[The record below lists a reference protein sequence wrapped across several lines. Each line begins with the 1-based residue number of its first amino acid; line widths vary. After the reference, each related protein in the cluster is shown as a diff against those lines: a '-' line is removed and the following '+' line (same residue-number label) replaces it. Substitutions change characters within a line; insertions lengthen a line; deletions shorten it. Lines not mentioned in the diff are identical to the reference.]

1 MNELFEQHIKHFPH
15 MIKYCYFEVRNHYKY
30 YLYALGV
37 MLLLLILTFGQLM
50 IRDTID
56 VQRSTSFF
64 RLVGFYAYIWVFLS
78 LFHAEKTV
86 RKQGALYNRLSVP
99 YYVGTSAQ
107 VFLGMI
113 MFLIIVTITG
123 IVSTSMTTV
132 IEVNHLGF
140 FYYLVMAYI
149 LLVPL
154 ASIIGLLGKYIYK
167 TRFVVF
173 GLLILL
179 LFLIPIIYVPE
190 NMYAVWVN
198 VLKLNPLFYIIN
210 GFQQTMILGN
220 ASVTNLPYHILF
232 YFEVSMIYL
241 VWININRAYKARY
254 FEEDK

>member
-15 MIKYCYFEVRNHYKY
+15 MIKYCFFEVRYHYKY
-30 YLYALGV
+30 YLSAFGI
-37 MLLLLILTFGQLM
+37 MLLLLILTFGQLL

-56 VQRSTSFF
+56 IQRSTSFF
-64 RLVGFYAYIWVFLS
+64 RLVGFFAYIWIFLS

-86 RKQGALYNRLSVP
+86 RKQGSLYNRLSVP

-107 VFLGMI
+107 VFIAMLI
-113 MFLIIVTITG
+113 FLVIITITG
-123 IVSTSMTTV
+123 IVSTNMSE
-132 IEVNHLGF
+132 IIDINHLGF

-154 ASIIGLLGKYIYK
+154 ASIIGLLGKHFYK
-167 TRFVVF
+167 TRFIVF
-173 GLLILL
+173 GLLIVL
-179 LFLIPIIYVPE
+179 LFIVPILYVPN

-210 GFQQTMILGN
+210 GFQQTMILGD

-232 YFEVSMIYL
+232 YFELAIVYL
-241 VWININRAYKARY
+241 AWINVNRADKIKY
-254 FEEDK
+254 FKD

>member
-15 MIKYCYFEVRNHYKY
+15 MIKYCFFEVRYHYKY
-30 YLYALGV
+30 YLSAFGI
-37 MLLLLILTFGQLM
+37 MLLLLILTFGQLL

-56 VQRSTSFF
+56 IQRSTSFF
-64 RLVGFYAYIWVFLS
+64 RPVGFFAYIWIFLS

-107 VFLGMI
+107 VFLAML
-113 MFLIIVTITG
+113 MFLIIITITG
-123 IVSTSMTTV
+123 MVSTNMSE
-132 IEVNHLGF
+132 IIDINHLGF

-154 ASIIGLLGKYIYK
+154 ASIIGLLGKYFYK
-167 TRFVVF
+167 TRFIVF
-173 GLLILL
+173 GLLIIL
-179 LFLIPIIYVPE
+179 LFIVPVLYVPN

-232 YFEVSMIYL
+232 YFELGIVYL
-241 VWININRAYKARY
+241 AWINVNRADKVKY
-254 FEEDK
+254 FKD

>member
-15 MIKYCYFEVRNHYKY
+15 MIKYCFFEVRYHYKY
-30 YLYALGV
+30 YLSAFGI
-37 MLLLLILTFGQLM
+37 MLLLLILTFGQLL

-56 VQRSTSFF
+56 IQRSTSFY
-64 RLVGFYAYIWVFLS
+64 RLVGFFAYIWIFLS

-107 VFLGMI
+107 VFLAML
-113 MFLIIVTITG
+113 MFLIIITITG
-123 IVSTSMTTV
+123 MVSTNMSE
-132 IEVNHLGF
+132 IIDINHLGF

-154 ASIIGLLGKYIYK
+154 ASIIGLLGKYFYK
-167 TRFVVF
+167 TRFIVF
-173 GLLILL
+173 GLLIIL
-179 LFLIPIIYVPE
+179 LFIVPVLYVPN

-232 YFEVSMIYL
+232 YFELGIVYL
-241 VWININRAYKARY
+241 AWINVNRADKVKY
-254 FEEDK
+254 FKD

>member
-15 MIKYCYFEVRNHYKY
+15 MIKYCFFEVRYHYKY
-30 YLYALGV
+30 YLSAFGI
-37 MLLLLILTFGQLM
+37 MLLLLILTFGQLL

-56 VQRSTSFF
+56 IQQSTSFF
-64 RLVGFYAYIWVFLS
+64 RLVGFFAYIWIFLS

-107 VFLGMI
+107 VFLAML
-113 MFLIIVTITG
+113 MFLIIITITG
-123 IVSTSMTTV
+123 MISTNMSE
-132 IEVNHLGF
+132 IIDINHLGF

-154 ASIIGLLGKYIYK
+154 ASIIGLLGKYFYK
-167 TRFVVF
+167 TRFIVF
-173 GLLILL
+173 GLLIIL
-179 LFLIPIIYVPE
+179 LFIVPVLYVPN

-232 YFEVSMIYL
+232 YFELGIVYL
-241 VWININRAYKARY
+241 AWINVNRADKVKY
-254 FEEDK
+254 FKD

>member
-15 MIKYCYFEVRNHYKY
+15 MIKYCFFEVRYHYKY
-30 YLYALGV
+30 YLSAFSI
-37 MLLLLILTFGQLM
+37 MLLLLILTFGQLL

-56 VQRSTSFF
+56 IQRSTSFF
-64 RLVGFYAYIWVFLS
+64 RLVGFFAYIWIFLS

-107 VFLGMI
+107 VFLAML
-113 MFLIIVTITG
+113 MFLIIITITG
-123 IVSTSMTTV
+123 MVSTNMSE
-132 IEVNHLGF
+132 IIDINHLGF

-154 ASIIGLLGKYIYK
+154 ASMIGLLGKYFYK
-167 TRFVVF
+167 TRFIVF
-173 GLLILL
+173 GLLIIL
-179 LFLIPIIYVPE
+179 LFIVPVLYVPN

-232 YFEVSMIYL
+232 YFELGIVYL
-241 VWININRAYKARY
+241 AWINVNRADKVKY
-254 FEEDK
+254 FKD

>member
-15 MIKYCYFEVRNHYKY
+15 MIKYCFFEVRYHYKY
-30 YLYALGV
+30 YLSAFGI
-37 MLLLLILTFGQLM
+37 MLLLLILTFGQLL

-56 VQRSTSFF
+56 IQRSTSFF
-64 RLVGFYAYIWVFLS
+64 RLVGFFAYIWIFLS

-107 VFLGMI
+107 VFLAML
-113 MFLIIVTITG
+113 MFLIIITITG
-123 IVSTSMTTV
+123 MVSTNMSE
-132 IEVNHLGF
+132 IIDINHLGF

-154 ASIIGLLGKYIYK
+154 ASIIGLLGKSFYK
-167 TRFVVF
+167 TRLIVF
-173 GLLILL
+173 GLLIIL
-179 LFLIPIIYVPE
+179 LFIVPVLYVPN

-232 YFEVSMIYL
+232 YFELGIVYL
-241 VWININRAYKARY
+241 AWINVNRADKVKY
-254 FEEDK
+254 FKD

>member
-15 MIKYCYFEVRNHYKY
+15 MIKYCFFEVRYHYKY
-30 YLYALGV
+30 YLSAFGI
-37 MLLLLILTFGQLM
+37 MLLLLILTFGQLL

-56 VQRSTSFF
+56 IQRSTSFF
-64 RLVGFYAYIWVFLS
+64 RLVGFFAYIWIFLS

-107 VFLGMI
+107 VFLAMLI
-113 MFLIIVTITG
+113 FLIIITITG
-123 IVSTSMTTV
+123 MVSTNMSE
-132 IEVNHLGF
+132 IIDINHLGF

-154 ASIIGLLGKYIYK
+154 ASIIGLLGKYFYK
-167 TRFVVF
+167 TRFIVF
-173 GLLILL
+173 SLLIIL
-179 LFLIPIIYVPE
+179 LFIVPVLYVPN

-232 YFEVSMIYL
+232 YFELGIVYL
-241 VWININRAYKARY
+241 AWINVNRADKVKY
-254 FEEDK
+254 FKD

>member
-15 MIKYCYFEVRNHYKY
+15 MIKYCFFEVRYHYKY
-30 YLYALGV
+30 YLSAFGI
-37 MLLLLILTFGQLM
+37 MLLLLILTFGQLL

-56 VQRSTSFF
+56 IQRSTSFF
-64 RLVGFYAYIWVFLS
+64 RLVGFFAYIWIFLS

-107 VFLGMI
+107 VFLAML
-113 MFLIIVTITG
+113 MFLIIITITG
-123 IVSTSMTTV
+123 MVSTNMSE
-132 IEVNHLGF
+132 IIDINHLGF

-154 ASIIGLLGKYIYK
+154 ASIIGLLGKYFYK
-167 TRFVVF
+167 TRFIVF
-173 GLLILL
+173 GLLIIL
-179 LFLIPIIYVPE
+179 LFIVPVLYVPN

-232 YFEVSMIYL
+232 YFELGIVYL
-241 VWININRAYKARY
+241 AWINVNRADKVKY
-254 FEEDK
+254 FKD

>member
-15 MIKYCYFEVRNHYKY
+15 MIKYCFFEVRYHYKY
-30 YLYALGV
+30 YLSAFGI
-37 MLLLLILTFGQLM
+37 MLLLLILTFGQLL

-56 VQRSTSFF
+56 IQRSTSFF
-64 RLVGFYAYIWVFLS
+64 RLVGFFAYIWIFLS

-107 VFLGMI
+107 VFLAML
-113 MFLIIVTITG
+113 MFLIIITITG
-123 IVSTSMTTV
+123 VVSTNMSE
-132 IEVNHLGF
+132 IIDINHLGF

-154 ASIIGLLGKYIYK
+154 ASIIGLLGKYFYK
-167 TRFVVF
+167 TRFIVF
-173 GLLILL
+173 GLLIIL
-179 LFLIPIIYVPE
+179 LFIVPVLYVPN

-232 YFEVSMIYL
+232 YFELGIVYL
-241 VWININRAYKARY
+241 AWINVNRADKVKY
-254 FEEDK
+254 FKD

>member
-15 MIKYCYFEVRNHYKY
+15 MIKYCFFEVRYHYKY
-30 YLYALGV
+30 YLSAFGI
-37 MLLLLILTFGQLM
+37 MLLLLILTFGQLL

-56 VQRSTSFF
+56 IQRSTSFF
-64 RLVGFYAYIWVFLS
+64 RLVGFFAYIWIFLS

-86 RKQGALYNRLSVP
+86 RKQGALYNGLSVP

-107 VFLGMI
+107 VFLAML
-113 MFLIIVTITG
+113 MFLIIITITG
-123 IVSTSMTTV
+123 MVSTNMSE
-132 IEVNHLGF
+132 IIDINHLGF

-154 ASIIGLLGKYIYK
+154 ASIIGLLGKYFYK
-167 TRFVVF
+167 TRFIVF
-173 GLLILL
+173 GLLIIL
-179 LFLIPIIYVPE
+179 LFIVPVLYVPN

-232 YFEVSMIYL
+232 YFELGIVYL
-241 VWININRAYKARY
+241 AWINVNRADKVKY
-254 FEEDK
+254 FKD

>member
-15 MIKYCYFEVRNHYKY
+15 MIKYCFFEVLYHYKY
-30 YLYALGV
+30 YLSAFGI
-37 MLLLLILTFGQLM
+37 MLLLLILTFGQLL

-56 VQRSTSFF
+56 IQRSTSFF
-64 RLVGFYAYIWVFLS
+64 RLVGFFAYIWIFLS

-107 VFLGMI
+107 VFLAML
-113 MFLIIVTITG
+113 MFLIIITITG
-123 IVSTSMTTV
+123 MVSTNMSE
-132 IEVNHLGF
+132 IIDINHLGF

-154 ASIIGLLGKYIYK
+154 ASIIGLLGKYFYK
-167 TRFVVF
+167 TRFIVF
-173 GLLILL
+173 GLLIIL
-179 LFLIPIIYVPE
+179 LFIVPVLYVPN

-232 YFEVSMIYL
+232 YFELGIVYL
-241 VWININRAYKARY
+241 AWINVNRADKVKY
-254 FEEDK
+254 FKD

>member
-15 MIKYCYFEVRNHYKY
+15 MIKYCFFEVRYHYKY
-30 YLYALGV
+30 YLSAFGI
-37 MLLLLILTFGQLM
+37 MLLLLILSFGQLL

-56 VQRSTSFF
+56 IQRSTSFF
-64 RLVGFYAYIWVFLS
+64 RLVGFFAYIWIFLS

-107 VFLGMI
+107 VFLAML
-113 MFLIIVTITG
+113 MFLIIITITG
-123 IVSTSMTTV
+123 MVSTNMSE
-132 IEVNHLGF
+132 IIDINHLGF

-154 ASIIGLLGKYIYK
+154 ASIIGLLGKYFYK
-167 TRFVVF
+167 TRFIVF
-173 GLLILL
+173 GLLIIL
-179 LFLIPIIYVPE
+179 LFIVPVLYVPN

-232 YFEVSMIYL
+232 YFELGIVYL
-241 VWININRAYKARY
+241 AWINVNRADKVKY
-254 FEEDK
+254 FKD

>member
-15 MIKYCYFEVRNHYKY
+15 MIKYCFFEVRYHYKY
-30 YLYALGV
+30 YLSAFGI
-37 MLLLLILTFGQLM
+37 MLLLLILTFGQLL

-56 VQRSTSFF
+56 IQRSTSFF
-64 RLVGFYAYIWVFLS
+64 RLVGFFAYIWIFLS

-107 VFLGMI
+107 VFLAML
-113 MFLIIVTITG
+113 MFLIIITITG
-123 IVSTSMTTV
+123 MVSTNMSE
-132 IEVNHLGF
+132 IIDINHLDF

-154 ASIIGLLGKYIYK
+154 ASIIGLLGKYFYK
-167 TRFVVF
+167 TRFIVF
-173 GLLILL
+173 GLLIIL
-179 LFLIPIIYVPE
+179 LFIVPVLYVPN

-232 YFEVSMIYL
+232 YFELGIVYL
-241 VWININRAYKARY
+241 AWINVNRADKVKY
-254 FEEDK
+254 FKD

>member
-15 MIKYCYFEVRNHYKY
+15 MIKYCFFEVRYHYKY
-30 YLYALGV
+30 YLSAFGI
-37 MLLLLILTFGQLM
+37 MLLLLILTFGQLL

-56 VQRSTSFF
+56 IQRSTSFF
-64 RLVGFYAYIWVFLS
+64 RLVGFFAYIWIFLS

-86 RKQGALYNRLSVP
+86 RKQGSLYNRLSVP

-107 VFLGMI
+107 VFLAML
-113 MFLIIVTITG
+113 MFLVIITITG
-123 IVSTSMTTV
+123 IVSTNMSEI
-132 IEVNHLGF
+132 IEINHLGF

-154 ASIIGLLGKYIYK
+154 ASIIGLLGKHFYK
-167 TRFVVF
+167 ARFIVF
-173 GLLILL
+173 GLLIVL
-179 LFLIPIIYVPE
+179 LFIVPILYVPN

-210 GFQQTMILGN
+210 GFQQTMILGD

-232 YFEVSMIYL
+232 YFELAIVYL
-241 VWININRAYKARY
+241 AWINVNRADKTKY
-254 FEEDK
+254 FKD

>member
-15 MIKYCYFEVRNHYKY
+15 MIKYCFFEVRYHYKY
-30 YLYALGV
+30 YLSAFGI
-37 MLLLLILTFGQLM
+37 MLLLLILTFGQLL

-56 VQRSTSFF
+56 IQRSTSFF
-64 RLVGFYAYIWVFLS
+64 RLVGFFAYIWIFLS

-107 VFLGMI
+107 VFLAML
-113 MFLIIVTITG
+113 MFLIIITITG
-123 IVSTSMTTV
+123 IVSTNMSE
-132 IEVNHLGF
+132 IIDINHLGF

-154 ASIIGLLGKYIYK
+154 ASIIGLLGKYFYK
-167 TRFVVF
+167 TRFIVF
-173 GLLILL
+173 GLLIIL
-179 LFLIPIIYVPE
+179 LFIVPVLYVPN

-232 YFEVSMIYL
+232 YFELGIVYL
-241 VWININRAYKARY
+241 AWINVNRADKVKY
-254 FEEDK
+254 FKN

>member
-15 MIKYCYFEVRNHYKY
+15 MIKYCFFEVRYHYKY
-30 YLYALGV
+30 YLSAFGI
-37 MLLLLILTFGQLM
+37 MLLLLILTFGQLL
-50 IRDTID
+50 IRDTINI
-56 VQRSTSFF
+56 QRSTSFF
-64 RLVGFYAYIWVFLS
+64 RLVGFFAYIWIFLS

-107 VFLGMI
+107 VFLAML
-113 MFLIIVTITG
+113 MFLIIITITG
-123 IVSTSMTTV
+123 MVSTNMSE
-132 IEVNHLGF
+132 IIDINHLGF

-154 ASIIGLLGKYIYK
+154 ASIIGLLGKYFYK
-167 TRFVVF
+167 TRFIVF
-173 GLLILL
+173 GLLIIL
-179 LFLIPIIYVPE
+179 LFIVPVLYVPN

-232 YFEVSMIYL
+232 YFELGIVYL
-241 VWININRAYKARY
+241 AWINVNRADKVKY
-254 FEEDK
+254 FKD

>member
-15 MIKYCYFEVRNHYKY
+15 MIKYCFFEVRYHYKY
-30 YLYALGV
+30 YLSAFGI
-37 MLLLLILTFGQLM
+37 MLLLLILTFGQLL

-56 VQRSTSFF
+56 IQRSTSFF
-64 RLVGFYAYIWVFLS
+64 RLVGFFAYIWIFLS

-107 VFLGMI
+107 VFLAML
-113 MFLIIVTITG
+113 MFLIIITITG
-123 IVSTSMTTV
+123 MVSTNMSE
-132 IEVNHLGF
+132 IIDINHLGF

-154 ASIIGLLGKYIYK
+154 ASMIGLLGKYFYK
-167 TRFVVF
+167 TRFIVF
-173 GLLILL
+173 GLLIIL
-179 LFLIPIIYVPE
+179 LFIVPVLYVPN

-232 YFEVSMIYL
+232 YFELGIVYL
-241 VWININRAYKARY
+241 AWINVNRADKVKY
-254 FEEDK
+254 FKD

>member
-15 MIKYCYFEVRNHYKY
+15 MIKYCFFEVRYHYKY
-30 YLYALGV
+30 YLSAFGI
-37 MLLLLILTFGQLM
+37 MLLLLILTFGQLL

-56 VQRSTSFF
+56 IQRSTSFF
-64 RLVGFYAYIWVFLS
+64 RLVGFFAYIWIFLS

-107 VFLGMI
+107 VFLAML
-113 MFLIIVTITG
+113 MFLIIITITG
-123 IVSTSMTTV
+123 MVSTNMSE
-132 IEVNHLGF
+132 IIDINHLGF

-154 ASIIGLLGKYIYK
+154 ASIIGLLGKYFYK
-167 TRFVVF
+167 TRFIVF
-173 GLLILL
+173 SLLIIL
-179 LFLIPIIYVPE
+179 LFIVPVLYVPN

-232 YFEVSMIYL
+232 YFELGIVYL
-241 VWININRAYKARY
+241 AWINVNRADKVKY
-254 FEEDK
+254 FKD

>member
-1 MNELFEQHIKHFPH
+1 MNELFEQHIKHFLH
-15 MIKYCYFEVRNHYKY
+15 MIKYCFFEVRYHYKY
-30 YLYALGV
+30 YLSAFGI
-37 MLLLLILTFGQLM
+37 MLLLLILTFGQLL

-56 VQRSTSFF
+56 IQRSTSFF
-64 RLVGFYAYIWVFLS
+64 RLVGFFAYIWIFLS

-107 VFLGMI
+107 VFLAML
-113 MFLIIVTITG
+113 MFLIIITITG
-123 IVSTSMTTV
+123 MVSTNMSE
-132 IEVNHLGF
+132 IIDINHLGF

-154 ASIIGLLGKYIYK
+154 ASIIGLLGKYFYK
-167 TRFVVF
+167 TRFIVF
-173 GLLILL
+173 GLLIIL
-179 LFLIPIIYVPE
+179 LFIVPVLYVPN

-232 YFEVSMIYL
+232 YFELGIVYL
-241 VWININRAYKARY
+241 AWINVNRADKVKY
-254 FEEDK
+254 FKD

>member
-15 MIKYCYFEVRNHYKY
+15 MIKYCFFEVRYHYKY
-30 YLYALGV
+30 YLSSFGI
-37 MLLLLILTFGQLM
+37 MLLLLILTFGQLL

-56 VQRSTSFF
+56 IQRSTSFF
-64 RLVGFYAYIWVFLS
+64 RLVGFFAYIWIFLS

-107 VFLGMI
+107 VFLAML
-113 MFLIIVTITG
+113 MFLIIITITG
-123 IVSTSMTTV
+123 MVSTNMSE
-132 IEVNHLGF
+132 IIDINHLGF

-154 ASIIGLLGKYIYK
+154 ASIIGLLGKYFYK
-167 TRFVVF
+167 TRFIVF
-173 GLLILL
+173 GLLIIL
-179 LFLIPIIYVPE
+179 LFIVPVLYVPN

-232 YFEVSMIYL
+232 YFELGIVYL
-241 VWININRAYKARY
+241 AWINVNRADKVKY
-254 FEEDK
+254 FKD

>member
-15 MIKYCYFEVRNHYKY
+15 MIKYCFFEVRYHYKY
-30 YLYALGV
+30 YLSAFGI
-37 MLLLLILTFGQLM
+37 MLLLLILTFGQLL

-56 VQRSTSFF
+56 IQRSTSFF
-64 RLVGFYAYIWVFLS
+64 RLVGFFAYIWIFLS

-107 VFLGMI
+107 VFLAML
-113 MFLIIVTITG
+113 MFLIIITITG
-123 IVSTSMTTV
+123 MVSTNMSE
-132 IEVNHLGF
+132 IIDINPLGF

-154 ASIIGLLGKYIYK
+154 ASIIGLLGKYFYK
-167 TRFVVF
+167 TRFIVF
-173 GLLILL
+173 GLLIIL
-179 LFLIPIIYVPE
+179 LFIVPVLYVPN

-232 YFEVSMIYL
+232 YFELGIVYL
-241 VWININRAYKARY
+241 AWINVNRADKVKY
-254 FEEDK
+254 FKD

>member
-15 MIKYCYFEVRNHYKY
+15 MIKYCFFEVRYHYKY
-30 YLYALGV
+30 YLSAFGI
-37 MLLLLILTFGQLM
+37 MLLLLILTFGQLL

-56 VQRSTSFF
+56 IQRSTSFF
-64 RLVGFYAYIWVFLS
+64 RLVGFFAYIWIFLS

-86 RKQGALYNRLSVP
+86 RKQWALYNRLSVP

-107 VFLGMI
+107 VFLAML
-113 MFLIIVTITG
+113 MFLIIITITG
-123 IVSTSMTTV
+123 MVSTNMSE
-132 IEVNHLGF
+132 IIDINHLGF

-154 ASIIGLLGKYIYK
+154 ASIIGLLGKYFYK
-167 TRFVVF
+167 TRFIVF
-173 GLLILL
+173 GLLIIL
-179 LFLIPIIYVPE
+179 LFIVPVLYVPN

-232 YFEVSMIYL
+232 YFELGIVYL
-241 VWININRAYKARY
+241 AWINVNRADKVKY
-254 FEEDK
+254 FKD

>member
-15 MIKYCYFEVRNHYKY
+15 MIKYCFFEVRYHYKY
-30 YLYALGV
+30 YLSAFGI
-37 MLLLLILTFGQLM
+37 MLLLLILTFGQLL

-56 VQRSTSFF
+56 IQRSTSFF
-64 RLVGFYAYIWVFLS
+64 RLVGFFAYIWIFLS

-107 VFLGMI
+107 VFLAML
-113 MFLIIVTITG
+113 MFLIIITITG
-123 IVSTSMTTV
+123 MVSINMSE
-132 IEVNHLGF
+132 IIDINHLGF

-154 ASIIGLLGKYIYK
+154 ASIIGLLGKYFYK
-167 TRFVVF
+167 TRFIVF
-173 GLLILL
+173 GLLIIL
-179 LFLIPIIYVPE
+179 LFIVPVLYVPN

-232 YFEVSMIYL
+232 YFELGIVYL
-241 VWININRAYKARY
+241 AWINVNRADKVKY
-254 FEEDK
+254 FKD

>member
-15 MIKYCYFEVRNHYKY
+15 MIKYCFFEVRYHYKY
-30 YLYALGV
+30 YLSAFGI
-37 MLLLLILTFGQLM
+37 MLLLLILTFGQLL

-56 VQRSTSFF
+56 IQRSTSFF
-64 RLVGFYAYIWVFLS
+64 RLVGFFAYIWIFLS

-107 VFLGMI
+107 VFLAML
-113 MFLIIVTITG
+113 MFLIIITITG
-123 IVSTSMTTV
+123 MVSTNMSE
-132 IEVNHLGF
+132 IIDINHLGF

-154 ASIIGLLGKYIYK
+154 ASIIGLLGKYFYK
-167 TRFVVF
+167 TRFIVF
-173 GLLILL
+173 GLLIIL
-179 LFLIPIIYVPE
+179 LFIVPVLYVPN

-232 YFEVSMIYL
+232 YFELGIVYL
-241 VWININRAYKARY
+241 ACINVNRADKVKY
-254 FEEDK
+254 FKD

>member
-1 MNELFEQHIKHFPH
+1 MNGLFEQHIKHFPH
-15 MIKYCYFEVRNHYKY
+15 MIKYCFFEVRYHYKY
-30 YLYALGV
+30 YLSAFGI
-37 MLLLLILTFGQLM
+37 MLLLLILTFGQLL

-56 VQRSTSFF
+56 IQRSTSFF
-64 RLVGFYAYIWVFLS
+64 RLVGFFAYIWIFLS

-107 VFLGMI
+107 VFLAML
-113 MFLIIVTITG
+113 MFLIIITITG
-123 IVSTSMTTV
+123 MVSTNMSE
-132 IEVNHLGF
+132 IIDINHLGF

-154 ASIIGLLGKYIYK
+154 ASIIGLLGKYFYK
-167 TRFVVF
+167 TRFIVF
-173 GLLILL
+173 GLLIIL
-179 LFLIPIIYVPE
+179 LFIVPVLYVPN

-232 YFEVSMIYL
+232 YFELGIVYL
-241 VWININRAYKARY
+241 AWINVNRADKVKY
-254 FEEDK
+254 FKD

>member
-15 MIKYCYFEVRNHYKY
+15 MIKYCFFEVRYHYKY
-30 YLYALGV
+30 YLSAFGI
-37 MLLLLILTFGQLM
+37 MLLLLILTFGQLL

-56 VQRSTSFF
+56 IQRSTSFF
-64 RLVGFYAYIWVFLS
+64 RLVGFFAYIWIFLS

-107 VFLGMI
+107 VFLAML
-113 MFLIIVTITG
+113 MFLIIITITG
-123 IVSTSMTTV
+123 IVSTNMSE
-132 IEVNHLGF
+132 IIDINHLGF

-154 ASIIGLLGKYIYK
+154 ASIIGLLGKYFYK
-167 TRFVVF
+167 TRFIVF
-173 GLLILL
+173 GLLIIL
-179 LFLIPIIYVPE
+179 LFIVPVLYVPN

-232 YFEVSMIYL
+232 YFELGIVYL
-241 VWININRAYKARY
+241 AWINVNRADKVKY
-254 FEEDK
+254 FKD

>member
-15 MIKYCYFEVRNHYKY
+15 MIKYCFFEVRYHYKY
-30 YLYALGV
+30 YLSAFGI
-37 MLLLLILTFGQLM
+37 MLLLLILTFGQLL

-56 VQRSTSFF
+56 IQRSTSFF
-64 RLVGFYAYIWVFLS
+64 RLVGFFAYIWIFLS

-107 VFLGMI
+107 VFLAMLI
-113 MFLIIVTITG
+113 FLIIITITG
-123 IVSTSMTTV
+123 MVSTNMSE
-132 IEVNHLGF
+132 IIDINHLGF

-154 ASIIGLLGKYIYK
+154 ASIIGLLGKYFYK
-167 TRFVVF
+167 TRFIVF
-173 GLLILL
+173 GLLIIL
-179 LFLIPIIYVPE
+179 LFIVPVLYVPN

-232 YFEVSMIYL
+232 YFELGIVYL
-241 VWININRAYKARY
+241 AWINVNRADKVKY
-254 FEEDK
+254 FKD